1 MRRVW
6 RHSSRP
12 SACRSSSSTAAR
24 SQGAPRT
31 PKAVVRNAVLVT
43 FLIFMGIYPALDSTF
58 GWGKMG
64 AFPAILIFTV
74 LALGLNI
81 VVGFAGLLDLGY
93 AAFFAIGGY
102 TAAFLTSPQ
111 SPLAG
116 TFQTN
121 FYVAMALSFI
131 VAASFGI
138 ILGAPTLRLRGDYL
152 AIVTLAFGEIVPRA
166 FLNLEQWTKGSKGI
180 NPIGRPTVLWLN
192 EGQIG

>member
-102 TAAFLTSPQ
+102 TAAFLTAPQ
-111 SPLAG
+111 SPLVQRGIQAD
-116 TFQTN
+116 FW
-121 FYVAMALSFI
+121 VALIASFF
-131 VAASFGI
+131 VAAVFGV
-138 ILGAPTLRLRGDYL
+138 ILGAP
-152 AIVTLAFGEIVPRA
+152 
-166 FLNLEQWTKGSKGI
+166 
-180 NPIGRPTVLWLN
+180 
-192 EGQIG
+192 